1 MEYRYSND
9 DPVKEVLDGCLSAVI
24 AVLILVGIIILCS
37 ILFSCSTPKETSY
50 IEHHKVERMMDRMD
64 SVINSR
70 FVIQQD
76 STWRETILKQF
87 QSIREKS
94 DTSHTVVVD
103 SAGKVIKERIVIN
116 NIRETTNE
124 SERKEREGMIHRM
137 EVMDSTMNIMRHQL
151 STTDSLLRSK
161 EETEIKEVEKPLS
174 WWQNMRLWLGNIVLI
189 ALAVAAIVWIV
200 KKRTWWLTLIRK
212 VI

>member
-1 MEYRYSND
+1 
-9 DPVKEVLDGCLSAVI
+9 
-24 AVLILVGIIILCS
+24 
-37 ILFSCSTPKETSY
+37 
-50 IEHHKVERMMDRMD
+50 MDRMD